1 MLMSNK
7 EVVLWAASPG
17 VPRRGTP
24 VCVANDKRFV
34 MRCIKLRVTSPKL
47 CVAWVFLGVLTAQ
60 GWV

>member
-7 EVVLWAASPG
+7 EVVLWAARPG

-34 MRCIKLRVTSPKL
+34 MRCIKLRLTSPKL
-47 CVAWVFLGVLTAQ
+47 CVAWVF
-60 GWV
+60 